1 VAALFLPP
9 PEAFRSFADMDDS
22 ESHVL
27 EPAVQGLV
35 DRFRAGEPLALAR
48 CITRVENQVGGFE
61 DLLHELHEGVGRA
74 RRTGLTGPPGA
85 GKSTLTAAL
94 ARHLRDRGETVGIVA
109 VDPSSPF
116 TGGALLGD
124 RVRMDDLVTEPGI
137 FIRSMAS
144 RGSHG
149 GLATT
154 TREAA
159 DLMDA
164 FGFDHVLL
172 ETVGVGQSELE
183 VATNADTTVVVL
195 VPESGDGIQAMKAG
209 LMEVADLFVVNKAD
223 RPGADRLKKEIE
235 VVQAIRTG
243 TSVPTPAHHGID
255 LSRLAGEATG
265 AGSDLESMH
274 SSDPPG
280 EAPDEEPWEAPVLK
294 CTASQGEGIVE
305 LVARLDDHFAWLQK
319 SGRLGDRRHLA
330 ALEHAHRV
338 LERSV
343 ERGATRVWRDWVAG
357 EGSDPA
363 TDLGSPYAIA
373 RILAARLAAGTADS
387 GA

>member
-1 VAALFLPP
+1 MQGLADQ
-9 PEAFRSFADMDDS
+9 FRSGD
-22 ESHVL
+22 
-27 EPAVQGLV
+27 
-35 DRFRAGEPLALAR
+35 PLALAR
-48 CITRVENQVGGFE
+48 CITRVENQTVGFE
-61 DLLHELHEGVGRA
+61 DLLHALHDGVGRA

-85 GKSTLTAAL
+85 GKSTLTAAV
-94 ARHLRDRGETVGIVA
+94 ARLLRDRGETVGIVA

-124 RVRMDDLVTEPGI
+124 RVRMDDLATEPGI

-144 RGSHG
+144 RGSRG

-164 FGFDHVLL
+164 FGFDHILL

-235 VVQAIRTG
+235 VVQAIRAG
-243 TSVPTPAHHGID
+243 SPMAAAPAHHGVD
-255 LSRLAGEATG
+255 LSAIADR
-265 AGSDLESMH
+265 DRQP
-274 SSDPPG
+274 DPDDDAAARGRPPQI
-280 EAPDEEPWEAPVLK
+280 PDWEAPVLK
-294 CTASQGEGIVE
+294 CTASAGEGVSE
-305 LVARLDDHFAWLQK
+305 LVDRMDAHFAWLQDT
-319 SGRLGDRRHLA
+319 GMLDEQRRLA
-330 ALEHAHRV
+330 ALEHTRRV

-343 ERGATRVWRDWVAG
+343 QRQAFLVWKEWIGA
-357 EGSDPA
+357 EGGDPGHVG
-363 TDLGSPYAIA
+363 GSPYEIA
-373 RILAARLAAGTADS
+373 RLLARRLGPQP
-387 GA
+387 GK

>member
-1 VAALFLPP
+1 MQGRFG
-9 PEAFRSFADMDDS
+9 RGSFADMDDS
-22 ESHVL
+22 SAGSLTPPMLRLIE
-27 EPAVQGLV
+27 
-35 DRFRAGEPLALAR
+35 RFRSGDPLALAR
-48 CITRVENQVGGFE
+48 CITRVENQSPGFE

-74 RRTGLTGPPGA
+74 RRTGITGPPGA

-94 ARHLRDRGETVGIVA
+94 ARLLVDRGETVGIVA

-124 RVRMDDLVTEPGI
+124 RVRMDDLATQPGI

-235 VVQAIRTG
+235 VVQAIRAG
-243 TSVPTPAHHGID
+243 SPMAAAPAHHGVD
-255 LSRLAGEATG
+255 LSAVSGRDRQASPDG
-265 AGSDLESMH
+265 GSEQGDV
-274 SSDPPG
+274 PPPI
-280 EAPDEEPWEAPVLK
+280 PDWEAPVLK
-294 CTASQGEGIVE
+294 CSASAGEGVAE
-305 LVARLDDHFAWLQK
+305 LAAGLDDHFEWL
-319 SGRLGDRRHLA
+319 RRTGMLDEQRRLA
-330 ALEHAHRV
+330 ALEHTRRV

-343 ERGATRVWRDWVAG
+343 QRQALSAWTEWLAG
-357 EGSDPA
+357 EAREPGRIE
-363 TDLGSPYAIA
+363 GSPYEIA
-373 RILAARLAAGTADS
+373 RQLAGRLGPPT
-387 GA
+387 GE

>member
-1 VAALFLPP
+1 LQRRFVGG
-9 PEAFRSFADMDDS
+9 SFADMEDS
-22 ESHVL
+22 SAGSL
-27 EPAVQGLV
+27 TQPMLRLV
-35 DRFRAGEPLALAR
+35 ERFRSGDPLALAR
-48 CITRVENQVGGFE
+48 CITRVENQSPGFE

-74 RRTGLTGPPGA
+74 RRTGITGPPGA
-85 GKSTLTAAL
+85 GKSTLTAAV
-94 ARHLRDRGETVGIVA
+94 ARLLGDRGETVGIVA

-124 RVRMDDLVTEPGI
+124 RVRMDDLATEPGI

-164 FGFDHVLL
+164 FGFNHILL

-235 VVQAIRTG
+235 VVQAIRAG
-243 TSVPTPAHHGID
+243 SPMAAAPAHHGVD
-255 LSRLAGEATG
+255 LSAIAGRDGQPSPDEDA
-265 AGSDLESMH
+265 SL
-274 SSDPPG
+274 
-280 EAPDEEPWEAPVLK
+280 EAPSPIPDWEAPVLK
-294 CTASQGEGIVE
+294 CSATAGEGVAE
-305 LVARLDDHFAWLQK
+305 LVARLDDHFEWL
-319 SGRLGDRRHLA
+319 RRTGMLDEQRRLA
-330 ALEHAHRV
+330 ALEHTRRV

-343 ERGATRVWRDWVAG
+343 QREAFSVWTEWLGGDGREPGHVER
-357 EGSDPA
+357 
-363 TDLGSPYAIA
+363 SPYEIA
-373 RILAARLAAGTADS
+373 RQLARRLGPRT
-387 GA
+387 GE

>member
-1 VAALFLPP
+1 MSSSDPTAGLTGPAA
-9 PEAFRSFADMDDS
+9 R
-22 ESHVL
+22 
-27 EPAVQGLV
+27 LV
-35 DRFRAGEPLALAR
+35 ERFRDGDPRSLAR
-48 CITRVENQVGGFE
+48 CITHVENQLGGFE
-61 DLLHELHEGVGRA
+61 SLLDELHDGVGRA
-74 RRTGLTGPPGA
+74 RRVGLTGPPGA

-94 ARHLRDRGETVGIVA
+94 ARHLRDRGRSVGIVA

-124 RVRMDDLVTEPGI
+124 RVRMDDLATEPGI

-144 RGSHG
+144 RGSRG

-164 FGFDHVLL
+164 FGFDHILL

-183 VATNADTTVVVL
+183 IATNADTTVVVL

-235 VVQAIRTG
+235 VVQAIRAG
-243 TSVPTPAHHGID
+243 SPAAAAPAHHGVD
-255 LSRLAGEATG
+255 LSALRASSPDGPAPEAESGE
-265 AGSDLESMH
+265 
-274 SSDPPG
+274 PG
-280 EAPDEEPWEAPVLK
+280 QPEWEAPVLK
-294 CTASQGEGIVE
+294 CVASAGEGIEE
-305 LVARLDDHFAWLQK
+305 LGAALDEHFAWLETTGMLAEQ
-319 SGRLGDRRHLA
+319 RRLA
-330 ALEHAHRV
+330 ALQHARRV

-343 ERGATRVWRDWVAG
+343 QRQAAAAWEAWVAEVLSRDEPI
-357 EGSDPA
+357 EG
-363 TDLGSPYAIA
+363 TPYEIA
-373 RILAARLAAGTADS
+373 RMLARRIRSEESSRAVD
-387 GA
+387 

>member
-1 VAALFLPP
+1 VRQLV
-9 PEAFRSFADMDDS
+9 ERFRSGD
-22 ESHVL
+22 
-27 EPAVQGLV
+27 
-35 DRFRAGEPLALAR
+35 PLALAR
-48 CITRVENQVGGFE
+48 CITRVENQSSGFE
-61 DLLHELHEGVGRA
+61 DLLHELHDGVGRA
-74 RRTGLTGPPGA
+74 RRIGLTGPPGA
-85 GKSTLTAAL
+85 GKSTLTAGL

-124 RVRMDDLVTEPGI
+124 RVRMDDLATEEGI

-144 RGSHG
+144 RGSTG

-183 VATNADTTVVVL
+183 VATNADSTVVVL

-235 VVQAIRTG
+235 VVQAIRAG
-243 TSVPTPAHHGID
+243 TPMAAAPAHHGVD
-255 LSRLAGEATG
+255 LSALAAASESQPGGEEA
-265 AGSDLESMH
+265 
-274 SSDPPG
+274 SDPPV
-280 EAPDEEPWEAPVLK
+280 PDWEAPVLK
-294 CTASQGEGIVE
+294 CTASTGEGVPVLVE
-305 LVARLDDHFAWLQK
+305 RLDAHFKWLVTTGMLAEQ
-319 SGRLGDRRHLA
+319 RRLA
-330 ALEHAHRV
+330 ALEHTRRV

-343 ERGATRVWRDWVAG
+343 QRDAAAVWSEWVDAG
-357 EGSDPA
+357 PDARMPVG
-363 TDLGSPYAIA
+363 GSPYEIA
-373 RILAARLAAGTADS
+373 RALARRLAS
-387 GA
+387 GDRD

>member
-1 VAALFLPP
+1 MDESTARPLTPP
-9 PEAFRSFADMDDS
+9 LQRLA
-22 ESHVL
+22 
-27 EPAVQGLV
+27 
-35 DRFRAGEPLALAR
+35 DRFRSGDPLALAR
-48 CITRVENQVGGFE
+48 CITRVENQTAGFE
-61 DLLHELHEGVGRA
+61 DLLHALHVGVGRA

-85 GKSTLTAAL
+85 GKSTLTAAV
-94 ARHLRDRGETVGIVA
+94 ARQLRDRGETVGIVA

-137 FIRSMAS
+137 FIRSMAT

-154 TREAA
+154 SREAA

-164 FGFDHVLL
+164 FGFDHILL

-183 VATNADTTVVVL
+183 VATNADSTVVVL

-235 VVQAIRTG
+235 VVQAIRAG
-243 TSVPTPAHHGID
+243 SPMAAAPAHHGVD
-255 LSRLAGEATG
+255 FSALAGGDSKPQEESGDDPAATPPI
-265 AGSDLESMH
+265 SD
-274 SSDPPG
+274 
-280 EAPDEEPWEAPVLK
+280 WEAPVLK
-294 CTASQGEGIVE
+294 CTASAGEGVSE
-305 LVARLDDHFAWLQK
+305 LVDRLDAHFAWLQDT
-319 SGRLGDRRHLA
+319 GMLAEQRRLA
-330 ALEHAHRV
+330 ALEHTRRV

-343 ERGATRVWRDWVAG
+343 QRQAFLVWKEWVGAEGG
-357 EGSDPA
+357 EPGHIG
-363 TDLGSPYAIA
+363 GSPYEIA
-373 RILAARLAAGTADS
+373 RLLARRLEPQS
-387 GA
+387 VK

>member
-1 VAALFLPP
+1 M
-9 PEAFRSFADMDDS
+9 RGSFADMEDS
-22 ESHVL
+22 STRSLSPPESR
-27 EPAVQGLV
+27 LV
-35 DRFRAGEPLALAR
+35 ERFRSGDSLALAR
-48 CITRVENQVGGFE
+48 CITRVENQSAGFE
-61 DLLHELHEGVGRA
+61 DLLHELHEGVGLA
-74 RRTGLTGPPGA
+74 RRTGITGPPGA
-85 GKSTLTAAL
+85 GKSTLTAVV

-124 RVRMDDLVTEPGI
+124 RVRMDDLATEPGI

-144 RGSHG
+144 RGSRG

-164 FGFDHVLL
+164 FGFDHILL

-235 VVQAIRTG
+235 VVQAIRAG
-243 TSVPTPAHHGID
+243 SPMAAAPAHHGVD
-255 LSRLAGEATG
+255 LSAIADR
-265 AGSDLESMH
+265 DRQP
-274 SSDPPG
+274 DPDDDAAARGRPPQI
-280 EAPDEEPWEAPVLK
+280 PDWEAPVLK
-294 CTASQGEGIVE
+294 CTASAGEGVSE
-305 LVARLDDHFAWLQK
+305 LVDRMDAHFAWLQDT
-319 SGRLGDRRHLA
+319 GMLDEQRRLA
-330 ALEHAHRV
+330 ALEHTRRV

-343 ERGATRVWRDWVAG
+343 QRQAFLVWKEWIGAEGG
-357 EGSDPA
+357 EPGHV
-363 TDLGSPYAIA
+363 GCSPYEIA
-373 RILAARLAAGTADS
+373 RLLARRLGPQP
-387 GA
+387 GK

>member
-1 VAALFLPP
+1 MQGRIASG
-9 PEAFRSFADMDDS
+9 SFAGMDDS
-22 ESHVL
+22 SGGSLPLPVRR
-27 EPAVQGLV
+27 LV
-35 DRFRAGEPLALAR
+35 ERFRTGDSLALAR
-48 CITRVENQVGGFE
+48 CITRVENQSSGFE

-74 RRTGLTGPPGA
+74 RRTGITGPPGA
-85 GKSTLTAAL
+85 GKSTLTAAV

-124 RVRMDDLVTEPGI
+124 RVRMDDLSTEQGI

-144 RGSHG
+144 RGSRG

-235 VVQAIRTG
+235 VVQAIRAG
-243 TSVPTPAHHGID
+243 SPMAAAPAHHGVD
-255 LSRLAGEATG
+255 LSKIAARETDSTG
-265 AGSDLESMH
+265 AGSGADASASIPE
-274 SSDPPG
+274 
-280 EAPDEEPWEAPVLK
+280 WEAPVLK
-294 CTASQGEGIVE
+294 CSAVAGEGIAAV
-305 LVARLDDHFAWLQK
+305 VAGMDAHFEWLERTGMLAEQRRLAE
-319 SGRLGDRRHLA
+319 
-330 ALEHAHRV
+330 LEHTRRV
-338 LERSV
+338 LERSLQREAYSV
-343 ERGATRVWRDWVAG
+343 WTDWIGGGGA
-357 EGSDPA
+357 DP
-363 TDLGSPYAIA
+363 DPGGGSPYEIA
-373 RILAARLAAGTADS
+373 RLLARRLGPAQEP
-387 GA
+387 